1 MLGWLHNTFS
11 CQFRGHL
18 CWSTQSLHTRRL
30 QQPICQD
37 CFVIPS
43 SLLIFRQ
50 HKPMKG
56 KTFRA
61 RDYGC
66 WKEFLE
72 ISFLESSNKMRPSWL
87 SRLCSDL
94 VVGSV
99 KGGGANWFGSFDL
112 QMNTVIRFNHI
123 NITPSRQ
130 DGAVYP
136 HPTYTQCKSLKS
148 RMRLKHTAR
157 FSPPHTFPKVSFS
170 PFMPESKRNWIKI
183 WVCNSKI
190 QMSKAHGI
198 KTADNNVK
206 SGWGRASFSWKS
218 QENGWKYE
226 SKQVS
231 AHQGASQQ
239 QHVTGGPTC
248 HFLNIPCKCS
258 ITAPREHMVSLQR
271 CGPVGAI

>member
-1 MLGWLHNTFS
+1 
-11 CQFRGHL
+11 
-18 CWSTQSLHTRRL
+18 
-30 QQPICQD
+30 
-37 CFVIPS
+37 
-43 SLLIFRQ
+43 
-50 HKPMKG
+50 MKG

-61 RDYGC
+61 RDYCC

-72 ISFLESSNKMRPSWL
+72 ISFLESSNKMHPSWL

-148 RMRLKHTAR
+148 WMRLKHTAR

-170 PFMPESKRNWIKI
+170 QFTPESI
-183 WVCNSKI
+183 
-190 QMSKAHGI
+190 G
-198 KTADNNVK
+198 TAL
-206 SGWGRASFSWKS
+206 
-218 QENGWKYE
+218 KYE
-226 SKQVS
+226 SATVRYKWESPWYQKQRIITSNLGEAEHRFLGNLKRMAGSVR
-231 AHQGASQQ
+231 ASRCQLTRGLVNSSMWLEG
-239 QHVTGGPTC
+239 QHVTSCTSSANAASRPLG
-248 HFLNIPCKCS
+248 S
-258 ITAPREHMVSLQR
+258 IWYLYMSLTSDSAAALQAQSR
-271 CGPVGAI
+271 LAVLVHKSSDGFAHEGKIYLHLELLTFIITYNQKTSI

>member
-43 SLLIFRQ
+43 FLLIFRQ

-61 RDYGC
+61 RDYCC
-66 WKEFLE
+66 WNEFLE
-72 ISFLESSNKMRPSWL
+72 ISFLESSNKKHPSWL
-87 SRLCSDL
+87 SRLRSDL

-130 DGAVYP
+130 DGAAYP
-136 HPTYTQCKSLKS
+136 HTTYAQCKSLKS
-148 RMRLKHTAR
+148 WMRLKHTAR

-170 PFMPESKRNWIKI
+170 EFMPESRATALK
-183 WVCNSKI
+183 WVCNSEI

-198 KTADNNVK
+198 KTADNNIKIWVRQ
-206 SGWGRASFSWKS
+206 SIVFLEISRERLEVWEQAG
-218 QENGWKYE
+218 
-226 SKQVS
+226 VS
-231 AHQGASQQ
+231 SP
-239 QHVTGGPTC
+239 GG
-248 HFLNIPCKCS
+248 
-258 ITAPREHMVSLQR
+258 
-271 CGPVGAI
+271 